1 MKKRKIQYLTM
12 TALAVLLSALII
24 SCNPSRKY
32 EKEESELIENFLASN
47 PSFEQKPAG
56 YYYKE
61 IVTGT
66 GELAKTRDTAFVMY
80 TIQFLGGDTIYTNVG
95 TTDTLIIQGV
105 NEGYN
110 LICFEEGLTNMRVG
124 GKSMFLLPSA
134 LAYGTTGL
142 YDYYYGYMII
152 PGYTPLLFE
161 IELKRL
167 IPGP

>member
-1 MKKRKIQYLTM
+1 MKKIKIQYLTM
-12 TALAVLLSALII
+12 IALALLLSAIII
-24 SCNPSRKY
+24 SCSLSRKN
-32 EKEESELIENFLASN
+32 EKEEEEMIENFLAGN
-47 PSFEQKPAG
+47 PLFEMKAGG

-61 IVTGT
+61 VITGT
-66 GELAKTRDTAFVMY
+66 GAQAKTHDTAFIMY
-80 TIQFLGGDTIYTNVG
+80 TITFLSGDTIYTNVG

-124 GKSMFLLPSA
+124 GKSYFMLPSA
-134 LAYGTTGL
+134 LAYGATGL

-152 PGYTPLLFE
+152 PGYTPLLYD
-161 IELKRL
+161 IDLKRL

>member
-1 MKKRKIQYLTM
+1 MI
-12 TALAVLLSALII
+12 AIAVLLSALII

-32 EKEESELIENFLASN
+32 EKEEEELIANFLASN

-66 GELAKTRDTAFVMY
+66 GEPAMTSDTAFVMY

-124 GKSMFLLPSA
+124 GKSVFLLPSA